1 LLWAAIQK
9 PIVAAGPA
17 LGKRSRRRSLL
28 RCNRCGLIGQSIPG
42 SVVGK
47 RKQETDRRSVKT
59 RPVGSREDIM
69 MRTIFV
75 ALTTA
80 MLACV
85 SLSAAQAAEPKHGGI
100 LKIHH
105 RETPPSLSIHEEA
118 TFSVNI
124 AAMAIFNNLVIYD
137 QHIKQ
142 NSVDTIRPELATSW
156 SWDQSNTA
164 LTFELRHGVKWHDG
178 KPFTAADVKCTFDLI
193 LGKSQDKFR
202 KDPRKGWYDNVT
214 DVTVK
219 GDYEATFHLKRPQ
232 ASLLAMLA
240 SGYSPI
246 YSCHVPAAQM
256 RTHPIGT
263 GPFKFVEMQQN
274 QWIKLARNPDY
285 WKKGLPYLDGI
296 EFDII
301 KSRATAVLAFVAGKV
316 DMIFPTHLTYQ
327 LIQDIK
333 KQDPTAI
340 CDLEPINVSTNLI
353 INRDKPPFDKPEL
366 REAMALSLDRQAFID
381 IILQGHGDIG
391 GSMLPGPEGVWG
403 MPKEMLKT
411 IPGYG
416 NVKKDRA
423 QAQEIMKKL
432 GYGPD
437 KPLKIKVSTRNLAT
451 YRDPAVVLIDQL
463 KSIYIQADLDPVE
476 SSSWFAKVARGDYS
490 VGLNL
495 TGNGIDDPDQSFYEN
510 YGCGSQR
517 NYTHYCNKDLQKLF
531 DQQSEETDLAKR
543 KKMVWE
549 IDKKIQEDV
558 ARPILFHAREGTCW
572 KPFVKNMT
580 IMSNSSY
587 NGYRYEDI
595 WLDK

>member
-1 LLWAAIQK
+1 MTAKVTALAAALLAA
-9 PIVAAGPA
+9 AAMT
-17 LGKRSRRRSLL
+17 S
-28 RCNRCGLIGQSIPG
+28 
-42 SVVGK
+42 
-47 RKQETDRRSVKT
+47 
-59 RPVGSREDIM
+59 
-69 MRTIFV
+69 
-75 ALTTA
+75 
-80 MLACV
+80 
-85 SLSAAQAAEPKHGGI
+85 AQAAGPKHGGI
-100 LKIHH
+100 LKIQH

-124 AAMAIFNNLVIYD
+124 AAMAMFNNLIIYD

-142 NSVDTIRPELATSW
+142 NSMDTIRPELATSW
-156 SWDQSNTA
+156 AWDKAKTA
-164 LTFELRHGVKWHDG
+164 LTFKLRQGVQWHDG
-178 KPFTAADVKCTFDLI
+178 KPFTAKDVKCTFDLL
-193 LGKSQDKFR
+193 LGKSKDKFR
-202 KDPRKGWYDNVT
+202 KDPRKGWYENVA
-214 DVTVK
+214 DVTADN
-219 GDYEATFHLKRPQ
+219 DYQATFHLKRPQ
-232 ASLLAMLA
+232 PSLVAMLA

-246 YSCHVPAAQM
+246 YSCHVSAAQM

-263 GPFKFVEMQQN
+263 GPFKFVEEKQN
-274 QWIKLARNPDY
+274 QWIKLARNEHY

-301 KSRATAVLAFVAGKV
+301 KNRATAVLAFVAGKV
-316 DMIFPTHLTYQ
+316 DMVFPTHLTYQ
-327 LIQDIK
+327 LIQDVK

-353 INRDKPPFDKPEL
+353 INRDKPPFDNAEL
-366 REAMALSLDRQAFID
+366 RKAMALSLDRQALID
-381 IILQGHGDIG
+381 IILQGHGDMG
-391 GSMLPGPEGVWG
+391 GALLPPPEGVWG
-403 MPKEMLKT
+403 MPKDMLKS
-411 IPGYG
+411 ISGYG
-416 NVKKDRA
+416 DVKKDRA
-423 QAQEIMKKL
+423 EAQQIMKKL

-463 KSIYIQADLDPVE
+463 KSIYVQAELEPVE
-476 SSSWFAKVARGDYS
+476 SSAWFAKVARGDYA

-495 TGNGIDDPDQSFYEN
+495 TGNGIDDPDQAFYEN

-531 DQQSEETDLAKR
+531 DVQSQETDLAKR
-543 KKMVWE
+543 KKLVWE

-587 NGYRYEDI
+587 NGYRYEDV